1 MEGLRQIAISNKR
14 LGLETDVVTFD
25 PPDARYLEGNAF
37 RAFPLGRGALG
48 YGLHPKA
55 IGWLRRNA
63 ANYDAVVVNGLWQ
76 FHGLSAWI
84 ALRGSRTP
92 YFVFTHGMLDPWF
105 KRTYPLKHL
114 KKLIYWTL
122 VERRLLR
129 DARAVLFTCEEERI
143 LARESFPF
151 YKVREVVTG
160 YGTSPPEDHP
170 QDSIDAFHAAHP
182 ALRGRRLVLFIGRLH
197 EKKGCDLLVSAFA
210 RVCER
215 DPALHLVMAGPG
227 GTPYEE
233 SLRSQVADLG
243 IGDRVTWIGM
253 ISGVAKW
260 GALRAA
266 EITCLP
272 SHQENFGIT
281 VAESLA
287 CGTPVAISNK
297 VNIWREIEAD
307 RAGWVDEDNVDGTAR
322 CLSRWLDCA
331 PAEFEGMRERARQ
344 CFDEHFR
351 IEGASLRLLNLV
363 HEELSAPPLRPN
375 ARRPS

>member
-14 LGLETDVVTFD
+14 LGLDTDVVSFD
-25 PPDARYLEGNAF
+25 PPDATYLEGNAF

-48 YGLHPKA
+48 YGFHPRA

-84 ALRGSRTP
+84 ALRGSQTP

-129 DARAVLFTCEEERI
+129 DARAVLFTCEEERL

-151 YKVREVVTG
+151 YKLREVVTG

-170 QDSIDAFHAAHP
+170 EDSVNVFHAAYP

-210 RVCER
+210 RVCKR

-227 GTPYEE
+227 GTPYEA
-233 SLRSQVADLG
+233 SLRAQAAALG
-243 IGDRVTWIGM
+243 IGNRVTWIGM
-253 ISGVAKW
+253 IAGAAKW

-307 RAGWVDEDNVDGTAR
+307 RAGWVDEDDVEGTAH
-322 CLSRWLDCA
+322 CLSQWLDCA
-331 PAEFEGMRERARQ
+331 PGEFEAMRERARR

-363 HEELSAPPLRPN
+363 HEELSARLPRGDS
-375 ARRPS
+375 RRPS